1 MAGAGGARGSVSGW
15 RGKQTAGSCDRVR
28 SVGFILGPES
38 EGQACWGWERDGE
51 GGERGSEEM
60 QGERL

>member
-1 MAGAGGARGSVSGW
+1 M
-15 RGKQTAGSCDRVR
+15 
-28 SVGFILGPES
+28 PES

-60 QGERL
+60 PGEGPGLGGLLGRRAEWVGQAYLRGRIDRAW